1 MLRTFVL
8 LHLYVLLFSV
18 ASAAHTSIFPHFSC
32 RNCLFFRVLRI
43 LLHEVFLIPSQA
55 ETLCS
60 FLFFLNYYLFLAVLG
75 LGCCVQAFSSG
86 SEQELLSSCNAQ
98 AFHCGE
104 FSCCRA
110 QAVGEWVS
118 VVTVHKLSCPI
129 GAWYLNS
136 QTRNWTHVPCID
148 RQTFN
153 HWTSGE
159 SSLLFL
165 IALAYVIW
173 ALYYSVLYLKLIGSC
188 ISYVLDSGP
197 HSPYPHLKKRIPL
210 GETL

>member
-1 MLRTFVL
+1 MK
-8 LHLYVLLFSV
+8 S
-18 ASAAHTSIFPHFSC
+18 
-32 RNCLFFRVLRI
+32 
-43 LLHEVFLIPSQA
+43 FLIPSQA

-75 LGCCVQAFSSG
+75 LCCCVQAFSSC

-104 FSCCRA
+104 SSCCRA

-129 GAWYLNS
+129 GMWYLNS

-153 HWTSGE
+153 HWTIRKI
-159 SSLLFL
+159 LF
-165 IALAYVIW
+165 ALSNCSCFCYLGLVLFCLVSQAYRFMHQLRARQW
-173 ALYYSVLYLKLIGSC
+173 
-188 ISYVLDSGP
+188 P
-197 HSPYPHLKKRIPL
+197 
-210 GETL
+210 TLPPTPT